1 MLSIPLCALGDLLRA
16 DGILTQENDLKIDE
30 RALTGESAMSRSPWE
45 RDLML
50 LSGMACGHSCFHYA
64 YPQTAKPQRPGPY
77 PALSS
82 VPVPFPSGFNWAS
95 TILVC

>member
-1 MLSIPLCALGDLLRA
+1 MLPIPLCALGDLLPA

-30 RALTGESAMSRSPWE
+30 HALTGESDHVKKSVE

-50 LSGMACGHSCFHYA
+50 LSGMVCGQSSFHYA
-64 YPQTAKPQRPGPY
+64 YPQTAKPQRPDPY

-82 VPVPFPSGFNWAS
+82 VPVPFPSGFNRAS